1 MAENPPDIKK
11 KSEKVHLH
19 TTLNP
24 ETFSLLKE
32 LSLTFG
38 SNANA
43 LEKAIRLLA
52 TQLNETERLGKDTMN
67 EFELSNV
74 MRNSLHMLMVGR
86 RTFLSYINDLP
97 QAPIQENNGLELIEW
112 YYNQSINK
120 LSLFQIL
127 KAIKAIWMAAHYF
140 KNVIIE
146 PKNSTTP
153 MNATIFKVTFYHD
166 FNTKKYGEYW
176 TEYIKYMLEREPINC
191 VVEREIRNEIF
202 YLYITQKELR
212 ANPGA

>member
-1 MAENPPDIKK
+1 MADHPPELKK
-11 KSEKVHLH
+11 KNEKVHLH

-24 ETFSLLKE
+24 ETFNLLKE

-52 TQLNETERLGKDTMN
+52 TQLIESEKLEKIKMN
-67 EFELSNV
+67 EYELSNV
-74 MRNSLHMLMVGR
+74 MRNSLHMVTVGR

-112 YYNQSINK
+112 FYNQSINK

-127 KAIKAIWMAAHYF
+127 NAIKSIWIAGNYF

-146 PKNSTTP
+146 PKNSTTAS
-153 MNATIFKVTFYHD
+153 NATIFKVIFYHD

-176 TEYIKYMLEREPINC
+176 TSYIKCILERDPINC
-191 VVEREIRNEIF
+191 EVEREIRNEIF
-202 YLYITQKELR
+202 YLYITKK
-212 ANPGA
+212 